1 MTRRGVSLLC
11 LTLAMCCAGA
21 AVAQSPGAATPGE
34 SSNELAANA
43 AAPAAASRGRA
54 DLEPPL
60 ATAAAPMAASSSH
73 ANLEPR
79 PALAAPSAA
88 RARSNEAN
96 PLWTIPIEA
105 LRATRERPLF
115 SVSRRPPPPPVA
127 AAEPVISAPPP
138 PEPAAP
144 EQPQITLVGV
154 VHGPSTDIGV
164 FTDESGK
171 LVRLRLGEA
180 DHHGWVVRSVDL
192 RAAILEKES
201 RQVTLALPARNAEI
215 LAAAAQPPPM
225 AEMAFANPL
234 PIPTRKFPLHRGR
247 QLAP

>member
-1 MTRRGVSLLC
+1 
-11 LTLAMCCAGA
+11 
-21 AVAQSPGAATPGE
+21 
-34 SSNELAANA
+34 
-43 AAPAAASRGRA
+43 
-54 DLEPPL
+54 
-60 ATAAAPMAASSSH
+60 MAASLSH

-88 RARSNEAN
+88 RPRSNEAN

-180 DHHGWVVRSVDL
+180 DHRGWVVRSVDL

-201 RQVTLALPARNAEI
+201 RQVTLALPPRNAEI
-215 LAAAAQPPPM
+215 LAAAAQPPPL

-234 PIPTRKFPLHRGR
+234 PIPTRKFPLGVGAHRGR
-247 QLAP
+247 QQAP